1 MNGEIFILQN
11 RIDKTSIKTR
21 NELWKGS
28 NDAEMIVT
36 KIKLK
41 DRFLH
46 VLEIIAGSR
55 LSADLRV
62 AQSTHTPLVPT

>member
-1 MNGEIFILQN
+1 MGRFLSSKTRREIRSEN

-36 KIKLK
+36 KIKPK

-46 VLEIIAGSR
+46 VLEIIPGS
-55 LSADLRV
+55 
-62 AQSTHTPLVPT
+62 Q